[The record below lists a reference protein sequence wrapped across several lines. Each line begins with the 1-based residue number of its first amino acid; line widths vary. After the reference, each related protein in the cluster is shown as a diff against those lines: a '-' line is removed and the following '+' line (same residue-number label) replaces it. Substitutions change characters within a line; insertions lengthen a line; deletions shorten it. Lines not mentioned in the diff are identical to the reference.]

1 MTMSIRLFNGN
12 NSGSNYVHVPNYR
25 LNNAFVVN
33 KFYLRGSIH

>member
-25 LNNAFVVN
+25 SNNVVN